1 MELHREYDVHLR
13 ATDLSNTI
21 SNFRPNEAAV
31 LKVLSK
37 DKDSIMVKLDPP
49 AVNEN
54 CLPEKYHL
62 EYSASGQKPY
72 LEEDFDP
79 ADVEV
84 RYRQS
89 LS

>member
-1 MELHREYDVHLR
+1 M
-13 ATDLSNTI
+13 SNTLC
-21 SNFRPNEAAV
+21 NFRPNEAAV
-31 LKVLSK
+31 LKVVSK

-49 AVNEN
+49 AINKDCV
-54 CLPEKYHL
+54 PEKYKL
-62 EYSASGQKPY
+62 QYSASGQKPY
-72 LEEDFDP
+72 MEEDFDP